1 MIEPVNIQIRYSDID
16 LMGHVNNAV
25 YLNYFEYTRV
35 HYFDKLL
42 GKEWDWEH
50 EGFILVQNKV
60 EYITPLLLKDK
71 PIIEMSIGAVGNKS
85 FVLHYEIRLKG
96 QICTRASSKMVGY
109 NMIDKKSIVIPEK
122 MKKSFSLLMKHQ
134 QEI

>member
-25 YLNYFEYTRV
+25 YLNYFEFTRV
-35 HYFDKLL
+35 YYFEKLL
-42 GKEWDWEH
+42 GKDWDWNH

-60 EYITPLLLKDK
+60 EYITPLLLKDE
-71 PIIEMSIGAVGNKS
+71 PVIEMSIGDIGNKS
-85 FVLHYEIRLKG
+85 FVLHYTLKLNG
-96 QICTRASSKMVGY
+96 QIYTRGSSKMVGY
-109 NMIDKKSIVIPEK
+109 NMIEKKSIVIPEK
-122 MKKSFSLLMKHQ
+122 MKKSFSLLMKHR